1 MLGYGRE
8 EEIVGGHD
16 VKIGGR
22 EVEFAAEFVKDGIV
36 VAADEG
42 TREVG
47 EDTRLV
53 GTLLVEGG
61 ESGRAVTG

>member
-1 MLGYGRE
+1 M
-8 EEIVGGHD
+8 
-16 VKIGGR
+16 
-22 EVEFAAEFVKDGIV
+22 
-36 VAADEG
+36 AADEG